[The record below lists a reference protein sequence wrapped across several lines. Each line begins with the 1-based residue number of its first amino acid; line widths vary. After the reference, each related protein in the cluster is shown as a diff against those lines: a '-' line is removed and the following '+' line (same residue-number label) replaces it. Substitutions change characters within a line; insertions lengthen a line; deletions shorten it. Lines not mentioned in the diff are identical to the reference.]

1 MDFRPLDELQ
11 KWFQAAVTHPGGVA
25 TATDDVAAIV
35 LPSSQQSADERL
47 GVYAQAYWARLLEC
61 LREEFP
67 TLRAAIGDEAFDGL
81 AVDYLIHYPSQS
93 YTLAE
98 LGSRFADHLAAT
110 RPDDDFSAAAV
121 ELARLERTIGEVFDS
136 PGGETLGYLTP
147 EAAAAVPADRR
158 ADLRLLP
165 LPTFVLL
172 RFEYDVNSWF
182 TRMRAD
188 PHDATRAE
196 RRPTFVAL
204 SRRQFIVRRHP
215 LSEIQYDLL
224 TELRGGS
231 TLGRA
236 LTTLTDAH
244 PTAVA
249 EIAVSLGAWFAEW
262 SAAGFFRNVTVR

>member
-1 MDFRPLDELQ
+1 MGFRPLDELQ

-25 TATDDVAAIV
+25 AATDDVDAVIS
-35 LPSSQQSADERL
+35 PSSRQSADERL
-47 GVYAQAYWARLLEC
+47 TVYAQAYWARLLEC

-67 TLRAAIGDEAFDGL
+67 TLRAAVGDEAFDGL

-98 LGSRFADHLAAT
+98 LGSRFADHLAVT
-110 RPDDDFSAAAV
+110 RPDDEFSAAAV
-121 ELARLERTIGEVFDS
+121 ELARVERAVSEVFDA

-147 EAAAAVPADRR
+147 EAAANVPADRR

-172 RFEYDVNSWF
+172 RFEHDVNSWF
-182 TRMRAD
+182 TRLRAD
-188 PHDATRAE
+188 PHDATPPE

-215 LSEIQYDLL
+215 LSAIQYDLL

-236 LTTLTDAH
+236 LTTVTDANSA
-244 PTAVA
+244 AVG
-249 EIAVSLGAWFAEW
+249 EIAASLGAWFTEW
-262 SAAGFFRNVTVR
+262 SAAGFFRDVTVR